1 MKFSNQPITLCFKYA
16 QKHVLSP
23 STKDAEMSKRVT
35 LKDFWILK
43 ETEPVK
49 KKAKQRHDAI
59 ELTETIDRVA
69 DVTSRT
75 LDLDDNEAEKLN
87 DSVTETIS
95 MVTDQRAEPDKE
107 TGKQCENK
115 KKCDHTFQKRWLTTW
130 PWIETSSGSMKCT
143 LCMKHRK
150 DNVFTQAPGC
160 TNFRTT
166 TLERHVKSVDHVKS
180 VRAESLSKD
189 YQKVC
194 TFINIFVSEYI

>member
-1 MKFSNQPITLCFKYA
+1 M
-16 QKHVLSP
+16 
-23 STKDAEMSKRVT
+23 
-35 LKDFWILK
+35 
-43 ETEPVK
+43 K

-115 KKCDHTFQKRWLTTW
+115 KKCDHTFQK
-130 PWIETSSGSMKCT
+130 SG
-143 LCMKHRK
+143 
-150 DNVFTQAPGC
+150 
-160 TNFRTT
+160 
-166 TLERHVKSVDHVKS
+166 
-180 VRAESLSKD
+180 
-189 YQKVC
+189 
-194 TFINIFVSEYI
+194 